1 MVHVSLTALFFCN
14 VLVSKACAFP
24 DLAVETS
31 MVVETFL
38 EPSKYQV
45 FLWGAGVCFQCRHI
59 VDAIKVGVVNVM
71 RWLQHDFYLG
81 NLWSVF
87 PVRH

>member
-14 VLVSKACAFP
+14 VLVSKACAF
-24 DLAVETS
+24 AVETS